1 MKFLINLAIMFFL
14 LINIFTANTQ
24 SLIQTCC
31 KKAAARDPKLRLDF
45 CIKSLEGHQ
54 RSKTAQS
61 LGELAT
67 ASMKNAGK
75 RSRSLEAKADKI
87 LEEKDYGKNSVL
99 GMVIKDCAMI
109 YKDNA
114 VTLKEAVTSVRVRD
128 YKTAIFVMSS
138 ALNATRFCETRFET
152 RDPPRISPFTRDN
165 EFLTQM
171 ILIPLDFTKMLK

>member
-114 VTLKEAVTSVRVRD
+114 VTLKEAYRVITVEAMLVASIANELYACNVKPIVVIFIIFFFTLLFIIIINVTVVV
-128 YKTAIFVMSS
+128 T
-138 ALNATRFCETRFET
+138 
-152 RDPPRISPFTRDN
+152 
-165 EFLTQM
+165 
-171 ILIPLDFTKMLK
+171 